1 MSNLTKLD
9 FEALDISGKNYL
21 AWALDAEIHLNAK
34 GHGDTIKEGN
44 RSSDQEKAKA
54 MIFLR
59 HHLHED
65 LKNEYL
71 TVKDPQV
78 LWKNLK
84 ERYEHKKKLSSFQR
98 LVMSG

>member
-9 FEALDISGKNYL
+9 FEALDISGKKYL

-44 RSSDQEKAKA
+44 KSSNQEKTKA

-71 TVKDPQV
+71 TEKI
-78 LWKNLK
+78 
-84 ERYEHKKKLSSFQR
+84 HKFF
-98 LVMSG
+98 GTI